1 MDDKKPRDDIDDGD
15 DPEGDEDQEEEF
27 NPEKATEKLILA
39 CKENNLEEVKFA
51 LSKNA
56 IPTEEKDGWSP
67 LLWAA
72 CNGNEDIVR
81 ELIAHGACTPYLH

>member
-1 MDDKKPRDDIDDGD
+1 MDDKKARDDAA
-15 DPEGDEDQEEEF
+15 DEDYEGEEGQEEEF
-27 NPEKATEKLILA
+27 NPEKATEKLIKA
-39 CKENNLEEVKFA
+39 CKVNNLEEVRFA
-51 LSKNA
+51 VSKNA